1 MTSWYQGIV
10 NQTRRAEGKAA
21 TKPPALT
28 TATKRRFVTIAE
40 EKTIPPTI
48 QTLTVPEAQALADRL
63 LSRSLFVASPEV
75 RQDLCMASRAI
86 RSTLHEVDRM
96 AAYCEDDAA
105 RLRAFTID
113 VGGADACPDPNGKRA
128 LRQFFT
134 ATGRT

>member
-1 MTSWYQGIV
+1 
-10 NQTRRAEGKAA
+10 
-21 TKPPALT
+21 
-28 TATKRRFVTIAE
+28 
-40 EKTIPPTI
+40 
-48 QTLTVPEAQALADRL
+48 
-63 LSRSLFVASPEV
+63 
-75 RQDLCMASRAI
+75 MASRAI

-134 ATGRT
+134 ATGRTQKPGLSRTASGRQCQPCR